1 MPASLIWLIHCQVQN
16 KELTMMQLMN
26 YSKLVLPI
34 GLAAMLLAACG
45 GSNDKKPPKENM
57 APTATTSSFTA
68 QADTTYSGKL
78 MGSDAEMDK
87 LTFLV
92 GTAPTKGTLKL
103 ETDGSFTYLPGAE
116 FLGSDKFTFTVSDK
130 SHLSAPAE
138 VMITVDLQQVS
149 FNDYSRK
156 ALNQMPSDK
165 PLPLNSRA
173 VTQDVTAAN
182 AYDDLLAK

>member
-1 MPASLIWLIHCQVQN
+1 MHS
-16 KELTMMQLMN
+16 MN
-26 YSKLVLPI
+26 YLKLVLPV
-34 GLAAMLLAACG
+34 GLSAVLLAGCG
-45 GSNDKKPPKENM
+45 GSDDKKPAAINM
-57 APTATTSSFTA
+57 APTATPSTFTA
-68 QADTTYSGKL
+68 QADTAYTGKL

-103 ETDGSFTYLPGAE
+103 EADGSFSYMPGAE

-130 SHLSAPAE
+130 SHFSAPAE
-138 VMITVDLQQVS
+138 VMITVDLLQVS

-156 ALNQMPSDK
+156 AFKQMPSDK
-165 PLPLNSRA
+165 PLPLNSRN